1 MRVGY
6 ARVSTSD
13 QNPELQLDALRR
25 AGCDRVF
32 TEKASGARDDRPE
45 LARILQDV
53 LRAGD
58 TLVVWKLDR
67 LARSLKKLIA
77 TAEELEREKI
87 GLVSLTESIDTTTP
101 GGMLTFHVFGAI
113 AQFERALI
121 RERTTAG
128 LVEARRQGRKGGR
141 PSVMRPSD
149 VTAARAMMKEGTLP
163 VRDIAKRMGVS
174 VATLYRYAGKRGSG
188 TPAKEPVAAHG

>member
-25 AGCDRVF
+25 AGCERVF

-45 LARILQDV
+45 LARILGDV

-77 TAEELEREKI
+77 TAEELEREQI

-141 PSVMRPSD
+141 PSAMRPSD

-188 TPAKEPVAAHG
+188 APAKEPVAAHG

>member
-45 LARILQDV
+45 LARILEDV

-77 TAEELEREKI
+77 TAEELEREQI

-188 TPAKEPVAAHG
+188 APAKEPVATHG

>member
-25 AGCDRVF
+25 AGCDRLF

-77 TAEELEREKI
+77 TAEELEREQI

-149 VTAARAMMKEGTLP
+149 VTAARAMMMEGTLP

-188 TPAKEPVAAHG
+188 APANEPVAAHG

>member
-25 AGCDRVF
+25 AGCERVF

-45 LARILQDV
+45 LARILEDV

-77 TAEELEREKI
+77 TAEDLEREKI

-121 RERTTAG
+121 RERT
-128 LVEARRQGRKGGR
+128 R
-141 PSVMRPSD
+141 PSRPQ
-149 VTAARAMMKEGTLP
+149 AAILAKSENVLGTWHSVLTMEIIEEDSSLP
-163 VRDIAKRMGVS
+163 S
-174 VATLYRYAGKRGSG
+174 
-188 TPAKEPVAAHG
+188 

>member
-25 AGCDRVF
+25 AGCERVF

-45 LARILQDV
+45 LARILADV

-77 TAEELEREKI
+77 TAEDLEREKI

-101 GGMLTFHVFGAI
+101 GGILTFPVLGAI

-141 PSVMRPSD
+141 PSAMRSEGHTSELQSLMRNP
-149 VTAARAMMKEGTLP
+149 TA
-163 VRDIAKRMGVS
+163 VFS
-174 VATLYRYAGKRGSG
+174 
-188 TPAKEPVAAHG
+188 

>member
-25 AGCDRVF
+25 AGCDKVF

-45 LARILQDV
+45 LARILEDV

-67 LARSLKKLIA
+67 LARSLKKLIV

-188 TPAKEPVAAHG
+188 APTKEPAAAHG

>member
-13 QNPELQLDALRR
+13 QNPELQLEALRR
-25 AGCDRVF
+25 AGCEKVF

-45 LARILQDV
+45 LVRILADV

-77 TAEELEREKI
+77 TAEELERGKI
-87 GLVSLTESIDTTTP
+87 GLVSLTESIATRPHPAACSPSTCSGP
-101 GGMLTFHVFGAI
+101 S
-113 AQFERALI
+113 RSSS
-121 RERTTAG
+121 
-128 LVEARRQGRKGGR
+128 GR
-141 PSVMRPSD
+141 
-149 VTAARAMMKEGTLP
+149 
-163 VRDIAKRMGVS
+163 
-174 VATLYRYAGKRGSG
+174 
-188 TPAKEPVAAHG
+188 